1 MRFAF
6 IEAQRSHFELR
17 ILCRVLGVSRSGYYR
32 WRGGGSGDRQRYRT
46 ETLAQ
51 VRTVFERS
59 GRTYGS
65 PRIQRELQSQGRRHS
80 RRFIGLLM
88 RQAGLRARAGSRRR
102 PRSGPPARH
111 TQISNVLQRRFS
123 VARPNRIWAADLT
136 YIPTAQG
143 WLYLAVV
150 IDLAS
155 RRVVGWSM
163 GGSPEAELAVQALR
177 MALEQRRPG
186 PGLLHHSDRGM
197 QYSSARYLQELDR
210 HAIQP
215 SLSRLGDCWDNAVV
229 ESFFRTL
236 KVERV
241 HAQKLYPDRT
251 AAKRDLFDYIE
262 VWYNRQRRHS
272 TIGYLSP
279 AEYEDRL

>member
-32 WRGGGSGDRQRYRT
+32 WRGGGSGDRQRYRR

-59 GRTYGS
+59 RRTYGS

-163 GGSPEAELAVQALR
+163 GGSPEAELAVRALR

-197 QYSSARYLQELDR
+197 QYSSTRYLQELDR

-279 AEYEDRL
+279 ADYEDRL